1 MKSIYNPVLRI
12 NLEKFKK
19 VYWPLVVLVLSRYF
33 GVTDEIIFMISG
45 CFICYMIV
53 LGRRIIVPKIGGLS
67 LYLAFI
73 IYATM
78 IGLVLNPPRNVV
90 RDLFYILPTVIVI
103 VLGYYLQK
111 VLKDKYS
118 LINTLILSG
127 GLIALFRIVNVF
139 RSPDI
144 ISNFTSMKTNFGNG
158 KNIYEICVVFTVLIY
173 EKIVCKKILFS
184 KWTDRIIMICVVINI
199 ALSMGR
205 IAIIQ
210 SILGMITVF
219 TFAIIKR
226 QDKKIIIKKASIIIV
241 SLLVGVFIL
250 GRIIPQSVLD
260 ELTDKFSRSSEEISV
275 EQQFESTA
283 DAMENWRGYEMNQAK
298 EQWKK
303 NNIFIELFGEGMG
316 KGVEIQYVPYTWNGM
331 VVSGEIPLL
340 HNGYYTLLPKGG
352 LLGVISLIWLFVAN
366 IILFF
371 RKRYE
376 NNIDDLII
384 LAATTVG
391 IMVNTYV
398 VRGPVTQISC
408 ITWGIM
414 MGSIN
419 YKINHGTTQKL
430 EKDNN

>member
-53 LGRRIIVPKIGGLS
+53 LGRSIIVPNISGLP

-73 IYATM
+73 IYATV
-78 IGLVLNPPRNVV
+78 IGLVLNSTRNVV

-127 GLIALFRIVNVF
+127 GLVALFRIVNVF
-139 RSPDI
+139 RNPDI

-158 KNIYEICVVFTVLIY
+158 NYIYEICVVFTVLIF
-173 EKIVCKKILFS
+173 EKIVCNKILFS

-219 TFAIIKR
+219 IFAIIKR
-226 QDKKIIIKKASIIIV
+226 QGKKTIIKKASTIIV
-241 SLLVGVFIL
+241 GLIVGVFLL
-250 GRIIPQSVLD
+250 GKIMPESALK

-275 EQQFESTA
+275 EQQFESTE
-283 DAMENWRGYEMNQAK
+283 DAVENWRGYEMNQAQR
-298 EQWKK
+298 QWEK

-316 KGVEIQYVPYTWNGM
+316 KGVEIQYIPFTWSNM
-331 VVSGEIPLL
+331 VVSDEIPLL
-340 HNGYYTLLPKGG
+340 HNGYYTLLSKGG
-352 LLGVISLIWLFVAN
+352 LLGVISLIWLFIAN
-366 IILFF
+366 IVLVF

-376 NNIDDLII
+376 NNMDDLII
-384 LAATTVG
+384 LAATTIG
-391 IMVNTYV
+391 IMINTYV
-398 VRGPVTQISC
+398 VRGPITQNPC
-408 ITWGIM
+408 IVWGIIV
-414 MGSIN
+414 GSIN
-419 YKINHGTTQKL
+419 YKINHKTTNKL
-430 EKDNN
+430 EKDYH